1 MNTKFEIQKA
11 PRAFRTISEV
21 AGEIGLE
28 PYVIR
33 FWESQFKQIRP
44 MRRKGGRRYYRPAD
58 IDFLK
63 GLKALL
69 HGENLTI
76 KKVKETIIKKGK
88 KFIVGWPHEKI
99 ADPSSTIEKRIL
111 QIKLS
116 YAGEKTIY
124 INSFPSQEE
133 KLKINTLLES
143 LSELKK
149 QLLARTNF

>member
-1 MNTKFEIQKA
+1 MITKNETQKA

-21 AGEIGLE
+21 ASEIDLE

-33 FWESQFKQIRP
+33 FWESQFKQIKP
-44 MRRKGGRRYYRPAD
+44 MRKKGGRRYYRPGD

-88 KFIVGWPHEKI
+88 KFVVDWPNEKI
-99 ADPSSTIEKRIL
+99 AEPYSEIEKRKL

-116 YAGEKTIY
+116 YAGKKTIY
-124 INSFPSQEE
+124 IDAFPSEDE

-143 LSELKK
+143 LSKLKK
-149 QLLARTNF
+149 QMLARTNF

>member
-1 MNTKFEIQKA
+1 MITKNETQKA

-21 AGEIGLE
+21 ASEIDLE

-33 FWESQFKQIRP
+33 FWESQFKQIKP
-44 MRRKGGRRYYRPAD
+44 MRKKGGRRYYRPGD

-88 KFIVGWPHEKI
+88 KFIVALPKEKI
-99 ADPSSTIEKRIL
+99 PEPSRAEKRRI

-116 YAGEKTIY
+116 YAGKKTIY
-124 INSFPSQEE
+124 IKKSLNKEE
-133 KLKINTLLES
+133 KLKLSNLIES
-143 LSELKK
+143 LSKLKE
-149 QLLARTNF
+149 QMLARSNF

>member
-1 MNTKFEIQKA
+1 MNTKFELQKA

-21 AGEIGLE
+21 AGELALE

-69 HGENLTI
+69 HEEKLTI

-88 KFIVGWPHEKI
+88 KFIVDWSNEKI
-99 ADPSSTIEKRIL
+99 AQPSGIKERIL

-116 YAGEKTIY
+116 YAGKKTLYIKAFPNEEK
-124 INSFPSQEE
+124 
-133 KLKINTLLES
+133 KLKINSLLES

-149 QLLARTNF
+149 QMLARTNF

>member
-88 KFIVGWPHEKI
+88 KFIVGWPNEKI
-99 ADPSSTIEKRIL
+99 TEPSPRIEKRKL

-116 YAGEKTIY
+116 YAGETTIY

>member
-69 HGENLTI
+69 HGKNLTI
-76 KKVKETIIKKGK
+76 KKVKETIIRKGK
-88 KFIVGWPHEKI
+88 KFVVNWPNENI
-99 ADPSSTIEKRIL
+99 AEPAGIEKRKL
-111 QIKLS
+111 QINLS
-116 YAGEKTIY
+116 YTGEKTLY
-124 INSFPSQEE
+124 IKAFPNKEE
-133 KLKINTLLES
+133 KFKIKTLLES

-149 QLLARTNF
+149 QMLARTNF

>member
-21 AGEIGLE
+21 AGELDLE

-69 HGENLTI
+69 HEEKLTI

-88 KFIVGWPHEKI
+88 KFIVDWPTEKI
-99 ADPSSTIEKRIL
+99 AEPSGIEERKL

-116 YAGEKTIY
+116 YAGEKTLYIKAFPNEEEKVK
-124 INSFPSQEE
+124 INS
-133 KLKINTLLES
+133 LLES

-149 QLLARTNF
+149 QMLARTNF